1 MKFAELQQGRRIEAG
16 PTRVLSAEIIEFAR
30 KFDNQWFHT
39 DPLRAESGAWSGLIA
54 SGFHTCSIAMHMVAE
69 TILEGSESYAS
80 PGLAYVKWPHPVRP
94 DDLLTLHVEV
104 LEAKV
109 SISKPWLGVICWRWQ
124 LVNQDAITVLDLEAT
139 SLFNLHGAALAVP
152 PE

>member
-109 SISKPWLGVICWRWQ
+109 SISKPWLGVIRWRWQ